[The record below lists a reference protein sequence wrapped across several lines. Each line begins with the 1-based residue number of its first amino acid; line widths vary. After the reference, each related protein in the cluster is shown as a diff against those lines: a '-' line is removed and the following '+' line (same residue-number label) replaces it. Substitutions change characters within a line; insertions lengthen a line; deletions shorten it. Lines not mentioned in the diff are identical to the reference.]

1 MDSMQTREVG
11 GRTPQACEACRRS
24 KTKCSGTRPK
34 CRRCLKRKTPCTW
47 PGAPTFQ
54 DVPSSADIPG
64 IPGTPESLPS
74 IYGQSQATQ
83 SSPAV
88 DAYARVGPSQAV
100 ALPQRL
106 LDIFFERHHEVEFC
120 AFLHKPTTTMAGL
133 RKQAPVLATA
143 IASLAAL
150 YLTADEAGHLT
161 KTLGLPTAC
170 TVSLSDFYAR
180 QASVL
185 GRHLTDQPSIPTIQ
199 AFLVLA
205 VRELV
210 AWKDFKAWM
219 HAGTALRMADA
230 LQLSVE
236 LDADQQA
243 PFVFGPTATSA
254 RRHVG
259 PRQRETR
266 RRTFWACFVVDRLIS
281 YTCHHRFY
289 ISLPPV
295 ISKGVA
301 TNVLY
306 GTRGG
311 GEDVRL
317 PCANNTFAFD
327 ENDPGPWL
335 NDFMGGQ
342 SPHQTPGGQLSLSR
356 TSVTPFYLCLLR
368 LWGDMALLHAT
379 GGRRRTPYAPTDP
392 AGPFAKAGAAI
403 SDFATQVVPPAMH
416 WSAANYR
423 LHRLTGQAQMFVQFN
438 FLLHHARCVMH
449 HEYLPQLD
457 MQYYSPLLETD
468 GSNSSG
474 FDVGLGLDFDYR
486 SLMAS
491 DAAGLP
497 PDYSHKPL
505 IDTCIDAVNTIT
517 DMATLLYHGGDEGEV
532 APVGSGGVGGAGDVQ
547 TERDRGRA
555 MLQST
560 VAANALVTAAAVHL
574 WVVYTQ
580 TCDRCPK
587 PAARAKFLLLL
598 RIIQSW
604 EPRWPVAAAW
614 GETLGLLYKL
624 YEYSYGTEPVPEFD
638 SWEAEGAD
646 GTTAATKTSAAAGT
660 VFSPNWKQGESS
672 ACRDHPG
679 LSYGDILPDP
689 AAVGQSLHDKV
700 RSILVHPLHAP
711 DVKRKNLRVF
721 SQTLWQ
727 QNLWLLPGLL
737 GNSASND
744 GLDMETM
751 YM

>member
-1 MDSMQTREVG
+1 MDAAPARDVTREVG
-11 GRTPQACEACRRS
+11 GRTPQACDACRRS
-24 KTKCSGTRPK
+24 KTKCSGTRPQ
-34 CRRCLKRKTPCTW
+34 CRRCLKRKTPSQGQAAQIS
-47 PGAPTFQ
+47 PIHGFNSPVSAPL
-54 DVPSSADIPG
+54 V
-64 IPGTPESLPS
+64 LPS
-74 IYGQSQATQ
+74 
-83 SSPAV
+83 
-88 DAYARVGPSQAV
+88 
-100 ALPQRL
+100 RL
-106 LDIFFERHHEVEFC
+106 LDIFLERHHEVEFC

-133 RKQAPVLATA
+133 QKQAPVLAMA

-150 YLTADEAGHLT
+150 YLTPDEVGRLT
-161 KTLGLPTAC
+161 RALGLPSC
-170 TVSLSDFYAR
+170 SVGLSDFYAQ
-180 QASVL
+180 QASLL
-185 GRHLTDQPSIPTIQ
+185 GRHLTDQPSIYTIQ
-199 AFLVLA
+199 AFLVIA
-205 VRELV
+205 VRELIG
-210 AWKDFKAWM
+210 WKDFKAWM
-219 HAGTALRMADA
+219 HAGTALRMAHA
-230 LQLSVE
+230 LQLGVE
-236 LDADQQA
+236 LDGDQQS
-243 PFVFGPTATSA
+243 PFSVT
-254 RRHVG
+254 RRQVG

-289 ISLPPV
+289 IELPPV
-295 ISKGVA
+295 IPPGVA
-301 TNVLY
+301 SNVIY

-317 PCANNTFAFD
+317 PCAENTFAYD

-335 NDFMGGQ
+335 NEFMSG
-342 SPHQTPGGQLSLSR
+342 QTPQHLQQLSR
-356 TSVTPFYLCLLR
+356 MSVTPFYLCMLR

-392 AGPFAKAGAAI
+392 AGPFFKTNQAI
-403 SDFATQVVPPAMH
+403 AEFSTQVVPPAMH

-423 LHRLTGQAQMFVQFN
+423 LHRLTGQAQTFVQFN

-457 MQYYSPLLETD
+457 MQYYSPMDD
-468 GSNSSG
+468 GGSMAGTSGSGNSSSTM
-474 FDVGLGLDFDYR
+474 DMDLGLGNIDYR
-486 SLMAS
+486 SLMMAS

-497 PDYSHKPL
+497 QDYSNKPL
-505 IDTCIDAVNTIT
+505 IDTCIDAVNIIT
-517 DMATLLYHGGDEGEV
+517 EMASELYHG
-532 APVGSGGVGGAGDVQ
+532 SGGSESTPEGDVD

-555 MLQST
+555 ILQST

-580 TCDRCPK
+580 TCDKCPK
-587 PAARAKFLLLL
+587 PVARAKFLLLL

-624 YEYSYGTEPVPEFD
+624 YEYSYGTEPVPEFV
-638 SWEAEGAD
+638 SWEAEGETSPATG
-646 GTTAATKTSAAAGT
+646 GTTADNSETA
-660 VFSPNWKQGESS
+660 NWKEGESS

-679 LSYGDILPDP
+679 LSYGDVLPDP
-689 AAVGQSLHDKV
+689 TAVGQSLHDKV

-727 QNLWLLPGLL
+727 QSLWLLPDLMGT
-737 GNSASND
+737 GTAND
-744 GLDMETM
+744 GLNAENL